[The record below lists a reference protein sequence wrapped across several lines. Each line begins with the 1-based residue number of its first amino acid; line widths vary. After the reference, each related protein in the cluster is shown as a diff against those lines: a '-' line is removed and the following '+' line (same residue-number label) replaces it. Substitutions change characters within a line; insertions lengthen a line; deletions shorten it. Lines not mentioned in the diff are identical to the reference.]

1 MSSGVAPDRGD
12 LFRSVAQL
20 ARRLRNHEFKG
31 RKAEPQERCADGI
44 RVSNNSSALFQ
55 AGPTLSR
62 EGSIPMFNRRDLLI
76 RSGAAAA
83 AIGLARFPLAW
94 SDDSATVRRKL
105 LFFTKS
111 SGYEHSSIKRKS
123 PDVLSHAE
131 RVVTDLGAKHD
142 FEVTCTK
149 DGRIFTSEKLSDF
162 DAFMFYTTGDLT
174 ELGTDKNPP
183 MSADGKQAFLNS
195 IKAGKGFVGTHSAAD
210 TFHSPGNKDHGAARF
225 VQDGDNVDPY
235 VAMLG
240 AEFIVHG
247 AQQKAMMKVADKN
260 FPGMKAA
267 GNGFEMLEEWYTLKD
282 HAKNLHVLLI
292 QEPGLKGNMYDRPAF
307 PATWAREHGKG
318 RVFYTSMG
326 HREEVW
332 LNPIFESILLG
343 GLAWAFGNV
352 KADVTPNID
361 EVTPQY
367 LTVGKEDPPKKK
379 K

>member
-1 MSSGVAPDRGD
+1 M
-12 LFRSVAQL
+12 
-20 ARRLRNHEFKG
+20 
-31 RKAEPQERCADGI
+31 I
-44 RVSNNSSALFQ
+44 
-55 AGPTLSR
+55 
-62 EGSIPMFNRRDLLI
+62 NRRDVLI

-83 AIGLARFPLAW
+83 GIGLARFPLAW
-94 SDDSATVRRKL
+94 SSDSTAAAPRKL

-131 RVVTDLGAKHD
+131 RIVTDLGAKHG
-142 FEVTCTK
+142 FEATCTK
-149 DGRIFTSEKLSDF
+149 DGRIFHSDKLRDF

-174 ELGTDKNPP
+174 ELGTDRNPP
-183 MSADGKQAFLNS
+183 MSAEGKEAFLNS

-210 TFHSPGNKDHGAARF
+210 TFHSPGNKDHGHARY

-247 AQQKAMMKVADKN
+247 AQQKAMMKVADKK

-267 GNGFEMLEEWYTLKD
+267 GDGFEMLEEWYTLKD

-307 PATWAREHGKG
+307 PATWAREYDKG

-326 HREEVW
+326 HREDVW
-332 LNPIFESILLG
+332 LNPIFQSILLG
-343 GLAWAFGNV
+343 GLSWAFGNV
-352 KADVTPNID
+352 KADVTPNI
-361 EVTPQY
+361 EQVTPQY
-367 LTVGKEDPPKKK
+367 LTLGKEEAPKKK
-379 K
+379 